1 MTEQMSRTLGAWKRL
16 GQPLEVQPFGSG
28 HINDTYLVRMAER
41 SYILQRINTNTFR
54 DVDGLM
60 NNILQVT
67 EFIREKLTAA
77 QGDAQRE
84 TMQVIRCDDG
94 ALYTTDEAGAC
105 WRMLSYITDSVCL
118 QKARSADDL
127 YECAAAFG
135 RFQRLLEDFPAEHLT
150 ETIPQ
155 FHDTVKRY
163 GDFLQALEQD
173 VMGRADSVR
182 QEVGFLQQRR
192 EDCAVMVRMQ
202 QEGKLPL
209 RVTHNDTKLNNVLL
223 DSRTMKGLCVI
234 DLDTVMPGLA
244 GNDFGDTVRFGA
256 NDCAEDEPDQ
266 SRVHFLP
273 ELYRVCAQGFLQEAG
288 PSLTEEEILTLPWGA
303 KLMTLECGMRFLADY
318 LQGDVYFKISR
329 PQQNLDR
336 ARTQFTLVRQMGEH
350 WEELM
355 EVSHQYLAC
364 RQSNLHLA

>member
-1 MTEQMSRTLGAWKRL
+1 MTEKIKEALGAWDRL

-28 HINDTYLVRMAER
+28 HINDTYLVQMPNQQ
-41 SYILQRINTNTFR
+41 YILQRINTNTFR

-60 NNILQVT
+60 TNILQVT
-67 EFIREKLTAA
+67 EFIRDKVIAA
-77 QGDAQRE
+77 KGDEQRE
-84 TMQVIRCDDG
+84 SMQVIRCDDG
-94 ALYTTDEAGAC
+94 ALYAVDSVGNC
-105 WRMLSYITDSVCL
+105 WRMLSYITDTVCL
-118 QKARSADDL
+118 QKARNADDL
-127 YECAAAFG
+127 YECSAAFG
-135 RFQRLLEDFPAEHLT
+135 RFQRLLEDFSAECLT

-155 FHDTVKRY
+155 FHNTVKRY
-163 GDFLQALEQD
+163 ENFLQALEQD
-173 VMGRADSVR
+173 VMGRAGSVQ
-182 QEVGFLQQRR
+182 QEIAFLQQRR

-223 DSRTMKGLCVI
+223 DEQTMKGLCVI

-266 SRVHFLP
+266 SKVHFLP

-288 PSLTEEEILTLPWGA
+288 PALTEEEIMTLPWGA
-303 KLMTLECGMRFLADY
+303 KLMTLECGMRFLTDY
-318 LQGDVYFKISR
+318 LQGDTYFKISR

-336 ARTQFTLVRQMGEH
+336 ARTQFTLVRQMEEC

-355 EVSHQYLAC
+355 EVSRQYLS
-364 RQSNLHLA
+364 RR